1 MPNIPCPH
9 CGRQISDQSKRCLYC
24 AHPLTA
30 GASGDVDKRAKMLS
44 AMYSAG
50 VGLPPAPKASRID
63 RLKEEPLPV
72 RILALA
78 VLVPIGLIVP
88 LPSVWRSIKALMRP

>member
-24 AHPLTA
+24 AKPLSGE
-30 GASGDVDKRAKMLS
+30 GATEAEQRARMLG

-50 VGLPPAPKASRID
+50 VGLGPRVKKSWIERMA
-63 RLKEEPLPV
+63 EEPLGT
-72 RILALA
+72 R
-78 VLVPIGLIVP
+78 VLVAIPVILFGLVWP
-88 LPSVWRSIKALMRP
+88 PSAWRALKTLFRP

>member
-24 AHPLTA
+24 AKPPTGDTG
-30 GASGDVDKRAKMLS
+30 GAVEKRAQMLS

-50 VGLPPAPKASRID
+50 VGLPPKQKVSRLEKMRD
-63 RLKEEPLPV
+63 EPLLV
-72 RILALA
+72 KLA
-78 VLVPIGLIVP
+78 VAVPIMLFGL
-88 LPSVWRSIKALMRP
+88 VWPPAAWRWMKTLFGA